1 MSAQSLPQKSR
12 LRRELRAT
20 RAFLGLHI
28 DLTKRYL
35 PWDVMWLV
43 SDLVGAAVIGLIGV
57 SSAVTPDFVPAGQS
71 YIVYLLI
78 GAVMW
83 SFLSVIFYII
93 AETISMERWEGT
105 LEYTFMAPVSR
116 FTHLG
121 GVALVGLV
129 YTVIRTLIMVVVLYF
144 AFEVTMHDS
153 NFISAAL
160 VLLVGAIATIGLSV
174 FTAVLPL
181 LSPEKGPQA
190 IHIVSSFILLASGVY
205 YPIEVL
211 LRWLQPLAQVNPIYW
226 TLIGLRQALLE
237 NYTIAQVAPVL
248 GRLALSGLLFLP
260 IGFGAFWLAEKY
272 AKRVGLLKRSG

>member
-1 MSAQSLPQKSR
+1 MSTQPLEQGR
-12 LRRELRAT
+12 LKRELHAT

-43 SDLVGAAVIGLIGV
+43 SDLVGAAVIGLIAV
-57 SSAVTPDFVPAGQS
+57 SCKATPSFVPAGQS
-71 YIVYLLI
+71 YVVYLLI

-121 GVALVGLV
+121 GVALVGLI
-129 YTVIRTLIMVVVLYF
+129 YTVIRTLIMVVILYL
-144 AFEVTMHDS
+144 AFEVTLNRS
-153 NFISAAL
+153 NFVSAAVL
-160 VLLVGAIATIGLSV
+160 LLVGSLATIGLSV
-174 FTAVLPL
+174 LTATLPL
-181 LSPEKGPQA
+181 LSPEKGAQS
-190 IHIVSSFILLASGVY
+190 IHIVSSIILLASGVY
-205 YPIEVL
+205 YPVDVL
-211 LRWLQPLAQVNPIYW
+211 PRWLQPLAQVNPVYW
-226 TLIGLRQALLE
+226 TLTGLRQALLE
-237 NYTIAQVAPVL
+237 DYSLAQVAPVL
-248 GRLALSGLLFLP
+248 GKLALSGLLFLP
-260 IGFGAFWLAEKY
+260 IGFGAFWLAEKH